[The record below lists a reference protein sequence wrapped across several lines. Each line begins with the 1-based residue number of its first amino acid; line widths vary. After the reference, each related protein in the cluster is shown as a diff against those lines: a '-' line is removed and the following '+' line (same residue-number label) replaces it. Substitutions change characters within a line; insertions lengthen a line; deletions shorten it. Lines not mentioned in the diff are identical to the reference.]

1 MSEIPSQP
9 LSKTAIKK
17 AAKAERLASIK
28 QERRARERE
37 AKKEKRRIRAEKRAA
52 GELDDTDDR
61 RTKKRKLDFGGTVVV
76 DLGFDE
82 LMSDKASPL
91 CSWRPVRDTV
101 PGSYLALLPALLHP
115 WLQSTGSVSLFA
127 RAYRA

>member
-52 GELDDTDDR
+52 GELDDEGDR
-61 RTKKRKLDFGGTVVV
+61 RTKKRKLDFGSTVVI
-76 DLGFDE
+76 DLGFDK

-91 CSWRPVRDTV
+91 RSSCLIRDTV
-101 PGSYLALLPALLHP
+101 PGSYFALLPAFLHP
-115 WLQSTGSVSLFA
+115 WLQSTRSISLFT
-127 RAYRA
+127 RIHRD